1 MKLFLALLIYLMIFE
16 VTNAG
21 ALVKRSTSTA
31 STQPSTSIFDHIWPH
46 FKDFM
51 SGTLHLIGAI
61 VPLRGFAV
69 AAKDIGVPFAD
80 LALEMLTPS
89 KNFNWPKQQNV
100 RRSQRRIDIV
110 EENHH
115 SSR

>member
-1 MKLFLALLIYLMIFE
+1 MKLFQAFLIYLMIFE

-21 ALVKRSTSTA
+21 ALVKRSTST
-31 STQPSTSIFDHIWPH
+31 STSMIDQIWPH

-69 AAKDIGVPFAD
+69 AAKDMGVPFAD

-100 RRSQRRIDIV
+100 QRSQRRIDIV
-110 EENHH
+110 GENHH

>member
-1 MKLFLALLIYLMIFE
+1 MKLFQALLIYLMIFE

-21 ALVKRSTSTA
+21 ALVKRSTST
-31 STQPSTSIFDHIWPH
+31 STSMFDHIWPH

-100 RRSQRRIDIV
+100 QRSQRRIDIV

>member
-1 MKLFLALLIYLMIFE
+1 MKLFQAFLIYLMIFE

-21 ALVKRSTSTA
+21 ALVKRSTST
-31 STQPSTSIFDHIWPH
+31 STSMIDQIWPH

-69 AAKDIGVPFAD
+69 AAKDMGVPFAD

-100 RRSQRRIDIV
+100 QRSQRRIDIV

>member
-1 MKLFLALLIYLMIFE
+1 MKLFQALLIYLMIFE

-21 ALVKRSTSTA
+21 ALVKRSTT
-31 STQPSTSIFDHIWPH
+31 TSTSMFDHIWPH

-100 RRSQRRIDIV
+100 QRSQRRIDIV

>member
-1 MKLFLALLIYLMIFE
+1 MKLFQAFLIYLMIFE

-21 ALVKRSTSTA
+21 ALVKRSTRT
-31 STQPSTSIFDHIWPH
+31 STSMFDHIWPH

-69 AAKDIGVPFAD
+69 AAKDMGVPFAD

-89 KNFNWPKQQNV
+89 KNFNWPKQQNIQ
-100 RRSQRRIDIV
+100 RSQRRIDIV
-110 EENHH
+110 DENHH

>member
-1 MKLFLALLIYLMIFE
+1 MKLFQAFLIYLMIFE

-21 ALVKRSTSTA
+21 ALVKRSTST
-31 STQPSTSIFDHIWPH
+31 STSMFDQIWPH

-69 AAKDIGVPFAD
+69 AAKDMGVPFAD

-100 RRSQRRIDIV
+100 QRSQRRIDIV
-110 EENHH
+110 DENHH